1 MVVINIIFLPFVIH
15 PMVSLRLSAY
25 FAGNTNQR
33 SLTNVLSADLSA
45 CRSEVMVTGAGPP
58 GASTHYLSIKGPTE
72 ALERETV

>member
-1 MVVINIIFLPFVIH
+1 
-15 PMVSLRLSAY
+15 MVSLRLSAY

-58 GASTHYLSIKGPTE
+58 GASTHYHSI
-72 ALERETV
+72 